1 MKISYLGHAT
11 LWIECNG
18 KKIITDPFISR
29 NPLATAISIKDYN
42 PDYILITHAHQDH
55 ILDVEILAKSS
66 KATLIS
72 NWEIINYFEKL
83 GCKGHP
89 MNTGGSWR
97 FDFGK
102 IKSTLAHHSSSFP
115 DGTYGGNP
123 NGYIIESDN
132 KRIYIA
138 GDTCLFSDMK
148 LLVEQNGKFDL
159 IVLPIGDNFT
169 MGISE
174 ALTASDFLQCN
185 TVLGYHFDTFDYIKI
200 NHQEA
205 KNIFKHK
212 NKQLLLLPIGES
224 ITL

>member
-1 MKISYLGHAT
+1 MKHQF
-11 LWIECNG
+11 
-18 KKIITDPFISR
+18 KF
-29 NPLATAISIKDYN
+29 NPLATAISIEDYN

-132 KRIYIA
+132 KRIYISMM
-138 GDTCLFSDMK
+138 L
-148 LLVEQNGKFDL
+148 N
-159 IVLPIGDNFT
+159 
-169 MGISE
+169 
-174 ALTASDFLQCN
+174 
-185 TVLGYHFDTFDYIKI
+185 
-200 NHQEA
+200 
-205 KNIFKHK
+205 
-212 NKQLLLLPIGES
+212 LLPFIYTE
-224 ITL
+224 